1 MYYFDRDTVI
11 KTSISTTLWVK
22 VVTDTTQE
30 QKDGVYSTAL
40 KYLYNCNARTLQVLS
55 SANYDKAGKFIK
67 SFNEPGKAQDII
79 PGSIGE
85 EILKTVCA
93 PDFPKS
99 KSRDVYFPLEDSDL
113 FKNTNEYFEYL
124 RSRVDPAPK

>member
-30 QKDGVYSTAL
+30 QKDGIYSMAL
-40 KYLYNCNARTLQVLS
+40 KYLYNCNALTLQVLS
-55 SANYDKAGKFIK
+55 SASYDKAGKFIN
-67 SFNEPGKAQDII
+67 SFNEPRIAQNII

-85 EILKTVCA
+85 DLLKAVCA

-99 KSRDVYFPLEDSDL
+99 KSRDVYFPLEGSDL
-113 FKNTNEYFEYL
+113 FENTNQYFEYS